1 MTCVI
6 FSLLPSWHQRPI
18 DNGLR
23 DKQNN
28 RSNIQAQLM
37 TVNRQPVES
46 LIGRLQVA
54 VRHTECL
61 TCDWFVG
68 FRTQLPLDFF
78 IYIVLVVRRRY
89 QRVACFRN
97 VNIRKRFGRANRSRV
112 TIPQNPC
119 LCSYS
124 ICSWTSVV
132 PAVTAANVWVCS
144 HFPAGPST

>member
-23 DKQNN
+23 DKRNN

-68 FRTQLPLDFF
+68 FR
-78 IYIVLVVRRRY
+78 
-89 QRVACFRN
+89 RN
-97 VNIRKRFGRANRSRV
+97 CRSTSSFTLCWLCGADTSEWRAFG
-112 TIPQNPC
+112 T
-119 LCSYS
+119 
-124 ICSWTSVV
+124 
-132 PAVTAANVWVCS
+132 
-144 HFPAGPST
+144 